1 MSIQSF
7 IQDSEKEFNYKFNSH
22 GGADD
27 LGVYLGEASYKM
39 IESFTSSK
47 LHQLIEE
54 VRKEVAE
61 KIDKDDYIGKKWHKE
76 SQIEVD
82 GWNAALDSVLNL
94 LDGINNE
101 PKK

>member
-54 VRKEVAE
+54 VRNWAIFE
-61 KIDKDDYIGKKWHKE
+61 KNYASEQLKTEKDDFVIEYLSGKKNLANDLL
-76 SQIEVD
+76 Q
-82 GWNAALDSVLNL
+82 L
-94 LDGINNE
+94 LDEAVGGE
-101 PKK
+101 